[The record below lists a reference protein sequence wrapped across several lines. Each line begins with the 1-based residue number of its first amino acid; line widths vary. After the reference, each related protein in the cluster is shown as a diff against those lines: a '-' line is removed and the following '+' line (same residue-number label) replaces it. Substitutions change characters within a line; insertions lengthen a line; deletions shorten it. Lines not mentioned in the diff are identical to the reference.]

1 MARARINVI
10 SDDLIQDAGAVLFS
24 FVKGEQLEYPIT
36 LDFVQSTT
44 YNYTYEAVIIE
55 GNNVSG
61 QEEAPNDIAPSAVST
76 VLPVR
81 IPTYRGVWD
90 AAQAYNT
97 EDVVLYNGEYYRKDR
112 EATEGVINATPPSS
126 STKWISTTSNRIYI
140 QFPETL
146 GSTWAVSPKVGSP
159 VYGFFELRV
168 TEPSTFSFKR
178 TWKPVRGMVELLF
191 SPTALVPDV

>member
-24 FVKGEQLEYPIT
+24 FVKGEQLEYPVT

-44 YNYTYEAVIIE
+44 YAYTYEAVVIE
-55 GNNVSG
+55 AANTEG
-61 QEEAPNDIAPSAVST
+61 QLDAPNDISTDAVHT
-76 VLPVR
+76 PLNVRVPV
-81 IPTYRGVWD
+81 YRGIWD
-90 AAQAYNT
+90 PLQAYNT
-97 EDVVLYNGEYYRKDR
+97 EDVVFYETGYFRKAR
-112 EATEGVINATPPSS
+112 QATEGVIDATVPTASAFWLP
-126 STKWISTTSNRIYI
+126 TTLNRVYV

-146 GSTWAVSPKVGSP
+146 GFNWAVSPKVNSP

-168 TEPSTFSFKR
+168 TEPNTFAFKR